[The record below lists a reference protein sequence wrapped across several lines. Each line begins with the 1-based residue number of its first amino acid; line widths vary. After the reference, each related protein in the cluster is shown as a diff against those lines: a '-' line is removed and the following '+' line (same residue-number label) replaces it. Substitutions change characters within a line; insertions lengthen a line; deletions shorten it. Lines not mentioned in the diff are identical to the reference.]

1 MAVTRRI
8 AGGPGI
14 LVLLLLAGCGS
25 AATKTTTVAPE
36 ASRTAS
42 QRAVVGVLTSYE
54 NAYSAHD
61 ASGLRAIL
69 AASVART
76 GQGTGG
82 CEHVA
87 GEAPVL
93 AAYEAQWTAGAGRYQ
108 LVGLSPRAVIVAGH
122 TASVKLGYRI
132 APASVGQVRFRLAD
146 SGNKWLIT
154 SIAAG
159 CHVTPTTAP
168 ATTSA
173 TATATA
179 TAQTLSA
186 SDWRELEGKTDGALI
201 IVLGSK
207 APAGEEGRV
216 AFLHHEEEASSE
228 ASCAQTYK
236 AHTPCYQQVGEL
248 LAHTAAEQRTQ
259 AGAMA
264 EHVQG
269 ACAEALQADAG
280 VWAGLERVAQSFEH
294 ESGSG
299 EGQDEWQSAA
309 APAEHLIT
317 FARTTA
323 GEEPRTE
330 LGAGLEACK
339 PSGA

>member
-1 MAVTRRI
+1 M
-8 AGGPGI
+8 
-14 LVLLLLAGCGS
+14 
-25 AATKTTTVAPE
+25 
-36 ASRTAS
+36 
-42 QRAVVGVLTSYE
+42 GVLTRYE
-54 NAYSAHD
+54 GAYSAHD

-69 AASVART
+69 AANVART
-76 GQGTGG
+76 GQGAGG
-82 CEHVA
+82 CEHVTGQSA
-87 GEAPVL
+87 VL

-108 LVGLSPRAVIVAGH
+108 LTGLSPQAVSVTGQ
-122 TASVKLGYRI
+122 TASVKLRYRI
-132 APASVGQVRFRLAD
+132 APASEGQVQFRLAD

-154 SIAAG
+154 SITAS
-159 CHVTPTTAP
+159 CHATP
-168 ATTSA
+168 ATTPK
-173 TATATA
+173 TTTA

-207 APAGEEGRV
+207 GPAGEEGRV
-216 AFLHHEEEASSE
+216 AFLHHEEEATSE
-228 ASCAQTYK
+228 TSCAQTYK
-236 AHTPCYQQVGEL
+236 AHAPCFQQVGEL
-248 LAHTAAEQRTQ
+248 LAHTTAEQRTQ
-259 AGAMA
+259 AAALA

-269 ACAEALQADAG
+269 ACAGALQTVAG
-280 VWAGLERVAQSFEH
+280 IWAGLERVTRSFEH

-309 APAEHLIT
+309 APAERLIT
-317 FARTTA
+317 FARAAA